1 MCKRPFASAYNKNVL
16 MPWQVAM
23 EQTLASDAENKGT
36 KIFVL
41 LCQDKTVALMLF
53 FEYCLV

>member
-23 EQTLASDAENKGT
+23 EQTLASDAENKERY
-36 KIFVL
+36 KN
-41 LCQDKTVALMLF
+41 LCFTMPG
-53 FEYCLV
+53 